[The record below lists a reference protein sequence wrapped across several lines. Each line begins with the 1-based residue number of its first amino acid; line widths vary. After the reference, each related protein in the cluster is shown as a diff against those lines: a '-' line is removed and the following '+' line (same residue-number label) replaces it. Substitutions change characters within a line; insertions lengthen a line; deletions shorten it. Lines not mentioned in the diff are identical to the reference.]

1 MLNERKQL
9 QKNLFVGR
17 LTMNNEMVDEN
28 LALKLINDYAKY
40 CYEDSKKFVIDE
52 FKEKI
57 EKISD

>member
-17 LTMNNEMVDEN
+17 LTMNNEMVDES

-52 FKEKI
+52 FKE
-57 EKISD
+57 